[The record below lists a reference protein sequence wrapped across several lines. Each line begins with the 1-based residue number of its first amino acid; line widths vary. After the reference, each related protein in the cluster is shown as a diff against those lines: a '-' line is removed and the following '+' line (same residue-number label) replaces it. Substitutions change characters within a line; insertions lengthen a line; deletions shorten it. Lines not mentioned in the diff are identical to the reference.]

1 MFCSSYRNRTMKT
14 CENVK
19 YSKLRLKILRKS
31 KQIFF
36 LLIVDQIESYLILV
50 CEIIIYDL
58 NIAVRS
64 ALKGL
69 LKPFDIL
76 LISECPKKS

>member
-1 MFCSSYRNRTMKT
+1 MKT